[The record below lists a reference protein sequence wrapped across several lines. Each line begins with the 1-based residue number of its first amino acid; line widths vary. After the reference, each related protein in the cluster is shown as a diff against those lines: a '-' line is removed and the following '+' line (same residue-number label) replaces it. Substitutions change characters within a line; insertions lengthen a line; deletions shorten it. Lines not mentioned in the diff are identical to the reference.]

1 MFRLAAEPNL
11 CINVTAPVSTAAS
24 FGLSGVIAVPV
35 FYAYLKAELV
45 ARKLV

>member
-11 CINVTAPVSTAAS
+11 CINVTAPVSAAAS
-24 FGLSGVIAVPV
+24 LSPPGMIAAPV